1 MVNDCLFID
10 NSAVTT
16 ATAANKFAGGGAIGT
31 NSNLKVFDSI
41 FKNNKA
47 LQVTVGST
55 KRGGGGAIFLGG
67 SSPADVLVLNSI
79 FELNEASNIGGAAN
93 FFTNGRLSTVN
104 WVYNKDL
111 LFGNDASIDCDGVKV
126 NDPEV
131 PAGRDCF
138 NVGDNFSVV
147 FGNI

>member
-93 FFTNGRLSTVN
+93 LSTNGAESTIN

-111 LFGNDASIDCDGVKV
+111 LFGNDAGEDCDGVKV
-126 NDPEV
+126 LDPDD
-131 PAGRDCF
+131 ALRDCF
-138 NVGDNFSVV
+138 NVGDNFSKV
-147 FGNI
+147 FGSI